1 MRVSI
6 RNFQAFED
14 VTLNVEGVTTIVGP
28 SNIGKS
34 ALVRAITAA
43 LFSRPGDNFV
53 RKGAKSS
60 VVLLEDVPGVDGYI
74 EWEKGKGVNRF
85 NIGDV
90 IYDKVAM
97 DVPLAIRNAGY
108 RDIKIRDSYI
118 RPQVAEQFDRL
129 FLLDR
134 PGSFI
139 SDVLLEAHRISTLK
153 KAGQSC
159 SGDLRQN
166 KVLRNVRVKDLKTA
180 QGQLD
185 AVVDV
190 ESFISRVRT
199 LESESKKLREAHERV
214 KRVKEL
220 RTRLSAIKESTTIKL
235 PAHTEFDSSTYET
248 VARLQDL
255 LRRRKLLLSLP
266 TLPCIDVS
274 AGMDVI
280 EKHIQQAS
288 VLSIAKERHKR
299 SFQAWQDSRI
309 AVHSIR
315 ELEEEAVA
323 EFDLMKAEV
332 KVCPVCEKPL

>member
-1 MRVSI
+1 MKVSI

-14 VTLNVEGVTTIVGP
+14 VTINVEGVTTIVGP

-53 RKGAKSS
+53 RKGTKSS

-85 NIGDV
+85 NIGSV
-90 IYDKVAM
+90 VYDKVAM
-97 DVPLAIRNAGY
+97 EVPLVIRNAGY

-166 KVLRNVRVKDLKTA
+166 KMLRNVRIKDLKTA

-185 AVVDV
+185 AVADV
-190 ESFISRVRT
+190 ESFISRMKA
-199 LESESKKLREAHERV
+199 LKSEFRELKEAHERV

-235 PAHTEFDSSTYET
+235 PAHTEFNSATYET
-248 VARLQDL
+248 VERLQDL
-255 LRRRKLLLSLP
+255 LRRRQIFSSLP
-266 TLPCIDVS
+266 TLPVIDVS
-274 AGMDVI
+274 VGMDVI
-280 EKHIQQAS
+280 EEHIQQAN
-288 VLSIAKERHKR
+288 VLSISMGRHKK
-299 SFQAWQDSRI
+299 SFQAWSDSRV
-309 AVHSIR
+309 AVRSIR

-323 EFDLMKAEV
+323 EFDMFKSQV
-332 KVCPVCEKPL
+332 KVCPVCENPL